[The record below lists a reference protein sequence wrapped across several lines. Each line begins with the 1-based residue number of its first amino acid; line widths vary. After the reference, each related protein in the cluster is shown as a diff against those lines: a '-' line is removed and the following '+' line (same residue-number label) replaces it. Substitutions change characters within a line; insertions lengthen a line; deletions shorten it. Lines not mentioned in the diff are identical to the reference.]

1 MDRATLDMNQPHC
14 MSFVPNSV
22 PFSRK
27 LRLRSSPSFLPFLT
41 ATMDQIFST
50 VKELL
55 PLITTAGV
63 IFSAAGLMPRIGPG
77 RAVWIALRSRFAFK
91 PNPESLRL
99 AEIKL
104 LRTMIAKKDIGQS
117 YLVVTG
123 EKGVGKT
130 CLLNTV
136 TSKTAGVIKLEA
148 QPGHSEDTI
157 ITNALQRL
165 TRIQFDFI
173 PPFDSAKRV
182 IFYYRLFTLGR
193 SPIIVI
199 NATERKVGQDYAGLT
214 GAVRTLVDKYKLR
227 VIIDGSPNSLDETL
241 LRTTRQSVFDIK
253 PMDKE
258 MVWKIAQLKGL
269 FKYAKEAGLEDTMHA
284 VLGGIPSRYE
294 ELWRNSMIDLE
305 AGRDAREVIGAH
317 LCAAIY
323 AAINLA
329 RDSKKKGNDME
340 EIIKLFDKEK
350 AWIRSDTLTDKKLER
365 PTPDKVFREVKRDGI
380 SVLIPASNAIGIVL
394 RHSLTKQPSLIELEM
409 LLKNKV

>member
-1 MDRATLDMNQPHC
+1 

-22 PFSRK
+22 PFSRI
-27 LRLRSSPSFLPFLT
+27 LRLRSFPSFLPFLT
-41 ATMDQIFST
+41 ATMDQIFTT

-63 IFSAAGLMPRIGPG
+63 IFSAAGLIPRIGPG

-91 PNPESLRL
+91 PNPESLRF

-104 LRTMIAKKDIGQS
+104 LRSMIAKKDIGQS

-157 ITNALQRL
+157 IKNALQRL

-182 IFYYRLFTLGR
+182 ILYYRLFTLGR

-241 LRTTRQSVFDIK
+241 LRTNRQRVFDIK

-258 MVWKIAQLKGL
+258 MVWKIVQLKDL
-269 FKYAKEAGLEDTMHA
+269 FRYAREACLEDT
-284 VLGGIPSRYE
+284 VGF
-294 ELWRNSMIDLE
+294 E
-305 AGRDAREVIGAH
+305 API
-317 LCAAIY
+317 L
-323 AAINLA
+323 
-329 RDSKKKGNDME
+329 
-340 EIIKLFDKEK
+340 
-350 AWIRSDTLTDKKLER
+350 
-365 PTPDKVFREVKRDGI
+365 
-380 SVLIPASNAIGIVL
+380 
-394 RHSLTKQPSLIELEM
+394 
-409 LLKNKV
+409 